1 VSPGFFDF
9 LKDQLADFGP
19 VSVCPVFGG
28 TGLYRRG
35 LMFALVDYEIMQTAR
50 LIAGQSPQ
58 SRAI

>member
-1 VSPGFFDF
+1 MGVSPGFFDF

-19 VSVCPVFGG
+19 VSVRGG
-28 TGLYRRG
+28 TGLCCRG

-58 SRAI
+58 SRVI